1 MTYNESPGRET
12 PNFWINYYKIL
23 PCMCCMY
30 TTYTLKTIVIHLLLM
45 WNRNLCGEHNYTNC
59 VVIKKSSKKK
69 AFGFRHKIQIFEG
82 FQLDCIVDTYIG
94 FVNSAFWDCIQ
105 IWKHST
111 MFEPWEINRIKCKK
125 KTHLHSTFFKT
136 YFNATAKMTL
146 FSISGTLHPTDISPS

>member
-59 VVIKKSSKKK
+59 VVIKKSSKKSIW
-69 AFGFRHKIQIFEG
+69 FPTQNTNIWR
-82 FQLDCIVDTYIG
+82 LSTWLYCRYIG
-94 FVNSAFWDCIQ
+94 FFLIWLFDIVGIQ
-105 IWKHST
+105 IWKHSIPLKNV
-111 MFEPWEINRIKCKK
+111 E
-125 KTHLHSTFFKT
+125 THLHFILLFLKPIPMQRLKWRCFPFLGHYTPRTFRPRSK
-136 YFNATAKMTL
+136 
-146 FSISGTLHPTDISPS
+146 